1 MERVAEWK
9 ASGLTSAEYCEGK
22 PFTAGGL
29 RHWAYR
35 LRQTEANEPT
45 PAPAP
50 VSTASAVRVARVVRV
65 PGKPAASRRTR
76 AQGDTTDTE
85 STSAAA
91 LSVDCGGMRV
101 MVRPGFDRGT
111 LAELLDVLDQRG
123 GAR

>member
-65 PGKPAASRRTR
+65 PGKPAAERTR
-76 AQGDTTDTE
+76 SRGGTTNAE
-85 STSAAA
+85 SPSAAA
-91 LSVDCGGMRV
+91 LSIDCGGMRV
-101 MVRPGFDRGT
+101 MVRPGFDRET
-111 LAELLDVLDQRG
+111 LAELLDVLVQRG